1 MKLSVINAV
10 IFDECHHA
18 LEEHP
23 YHDIMSLFDECS
35 PDEQPH
41 ILGLTSSLLVG
52 KFLPMAL
59 EKILNDLECTLKS
72 NIETAINVQSVSRYG
87 TKPKEIVIECEPYE
101 HLTVCCNEL
110 MNVLNETLCNLERYR
125 SDTSAEEDEDPTLL
139 PRQAIQESIR
149 ALNGIGPLGLKLMLR
164 YVRKK
169 CSLECGLHLKE
180 GESIWS
186 LRLVAPKFRK
196 LINVLQS
203 FKPQMD
209 HQSMCNNDQRGDGV
223 RTPRAG
229 NPAADINVW
238 EEEED
243 EESPDEDE
251 EEERRAGGKDSSLCG
266 IVFADGRFTAFVL
279 DTLLRKFQKSNPN
292 LGFISSCSIMGHE
305 TTGLGVDVPRCNLVV
320 RFDPPMQ
327 YRSYIQS
334 KARARA
340 HSSYFIMLVDR
351 AKKDHFTQDLHDF
364 REIDKILQNKCHFR
378 EADVGDRVDAKEV
391 DRMLPPL
398 MPRKEEGSPKV
409 TMSGAIT
416 LVNRYCAK
424 LPSDSFTHLT
434 PTWQITCVNEDNGKE
449 GRYLCTLHLPINS
462 PLRDPIM
469 GCEMPTKKMAKM
481 SAALGTCERL
491 YQVGELNDHL
501 LPVGKETILEASNI
515 QGELEEDDVD
525 NDGRPDSRMFSGHV
539 TITGH
544 SVLPLRHLHGPIRT
558 STSGPERQR
567 KETTRP
573 QGNTKVFWYLDLK
586 IYSKGAIISSIHRDG
601 ELAVSVNLVTSDIT
615 LTSCQIDQAKAFH
628 QCIFSDVLRLQKPN
642 ILYDPQTDKSTYIIL
657 PLNKDDK
664 SEGSPVI
671 IDWPFLKK
679 VSDCAR
685 ALDHPPSL
693 PNYSKQ
699 EFIFDSELYEDA
711 VVTPIYRNID
721 QPQRY
726 FVADI
731 LNETLVTSPFPS
743 DRYEKYVDYFF
754 ERYEIEISN
763 FRQPLLDVDCMSSRL
778 NLLTPRYL
786 NHKGKALPIG
796 SKQAKKSNAQK
807 KQYLVPE
814 LCYVY
819 PIPASMWRK
828 AICLPSILY
837 RLNSLLVAE
846 ELRVL
851 LAQEAAIGSVQV
863 PASYPTSP

>member
-1 MKLSVINAV
+1 
-10 IFDECHHA
+10 
-18 LEEHP
+18 
-23 YHDIMSLFDECS
+23 
-35 PDEQPH
+35 
-41 ILGLTSSLLVG
+41 
-52 KFLPMAL
+52 
-59 EKILNDLECTLKS
+59 
-72 NIETAINVQSVSRYG
+72 
-87 TKPKEIVIECEPYE
+87 
-101 HLTVCCNEL
+101 
-110 MNVLNETLCNLERYR
+110 
-125 SDTSAEEDEDPTLL
+125 
-139 PRQAIQESIR
+139 
-149 ALNGIGPLGLKLMLR
+149 
-164 YVRKK
+164 
-169 CSLECGLHLKE
+169 
-180 GESIWS
+180 
-186 LRLVAPKFRK
+186 
-196 LINVLQS
+196 
-203 FKPQMD
+203 MD

-305 TTGLGVDVPRCNLVV
+305 TTGLGMMQTQAQAKRQEQMLRRFRRHETQLLFATNILEEGVDVPRCNLVV

-327 YRSYIQS
+327 YRSYIRPRPGLELI
-334 KARARA
+334 APT
-340 HSSYFIMLVDR
+340 SSCSWTEPRRIISHKTYMTSEKLISR
-351 AKKDHFTQDLHDF
+351 
-364 REIDKILQNKCHFR
+364 RR
-378 EADVGDRVDAKEV
+378 RPVDAKEV

-525 NDGRPDSRMFSGHV
+525 NDGRPG
-539 TITGH
+539 TIQRRQYYEKAIAECLVDT
-544 SVLPLRHLHGPIRT
+544 LPLPDTPCYLYVISMALSVPLPVVLNVRERKLHDPR
-558 STSGPERQR
+558 EHQ
-567 KETTRP
+567 
-573 QGNTKVFWYLDLK
+573 VFWYLDLK
-586 IYSKGAIISSIHRDG
+586 SIPKVPSFPVYTRDG

-679 VSDCAR
+679 VSDVPGHWTI
-685 ALDHPPSL
+685 LL
-693 PNYSKQ
+693 PCLIIPNK
-699 EFIFDSELYEDA
+699 
-711 VVTPIYRNID
+711 
-721 QPQRY
+721 
-726 FVADI
+726 
-731 LNETLVTSPFPS
+731 
-743 DRYEKYVDYFF
+743 
-754 ERYEIEISN
+754 
-763 FRQPLLDVDCMSSRL
+763 
-778 NLLTPRYL
+778 NLSLTPSCTRTL
-786 NHKGKALPIG
+786 WSH
-796 SKQAKKSNAQK
+796 
-807 KQYLVPE
+807 
-814 LCYVY
+814 
-819 PIPASMWRK
+819 
-828 AICLPSILY
+828 PSTATSTNRSGTLW
-837 RLNSLLVAE
+837 
-846 ELRVL
+846 
-851 LAQEAAIGSVQV
+851 
-863 PASYPTSP
+863 PTS